1 MGIIYICSYY
11 ASFKNYEASI
21 IEINRTYL
29 EGATVIDAQIVNQPL
44 SGEYEDR
51 IYDISSHWNSQKW
64 NWIKFTNVCIV
75 ILTNRIY
82 N

>member
-1 MGIIYICSYY
+1 M
-11 ASFKNYEASI
+11 
-21 IEINRTYL
+21 